1 MNRPMLAGTMQGS
14 RGFSLLELMIA
25 VTVLGIVTAAAVATY
40 GNSMIKT
47 RRGTAEACLMEAA
60 QFMERNYTLN
70 MTYAVA
76 DFPEL
81 ACADELEDFYDF
93 DFVGVPDGTTYVVAA
108 TPEGDQ
114 AKDTQCGT
122 LSIDQ
127 AGAKNANNIDAC
139 W

>member
-1 MNRPMLAGTMQGS
+1 MKRPMQAGTKRGNQ
-14 RGFSLLELMIA
+14 GFSLLELMIA

-40 GNSMIKT
+40 GNSMVKT
-47 RRGTAEACLMEAA
+47 RRGTAKACLMEAA

-70 MTYAVA
+70 MTYVVV

-93 DFVGVPDGTTYVVAA
+93 DFVGAPDATTYVVAA
-108 TPEGDQ
+108 TPEGSQLD
-114 AKDTQCGT
+114 DTLCGT
-122 LSIDQ
+122 LSLDQ
-127 AGAKNANNIDAC
+127 AGAKTADDVEAC

>member
-1 MNRPMLAGTMQGS
+1 MARTEHATTRSNAN
-14 RGFSLLELMIA
+14 GFSLLELMIA
-25 VTVLGIVTAAAVATY
+25 VTILGIVTAAAVATY

-47 RRGTAEACLMEAA
+47 RRGTAQACLMEAA

-70 MTYAVA
+70 MTYDV

-81 ACADELEDFYDF
+81 ACAGELDGFYEF
-93 DFVGVPDGTTYVVAA
+93 DFIGVPDGTTYVVAA

-114 AKDTQCGT
+114 ANDTRCGT
-122 LSIDQ
+122 LSLDQ